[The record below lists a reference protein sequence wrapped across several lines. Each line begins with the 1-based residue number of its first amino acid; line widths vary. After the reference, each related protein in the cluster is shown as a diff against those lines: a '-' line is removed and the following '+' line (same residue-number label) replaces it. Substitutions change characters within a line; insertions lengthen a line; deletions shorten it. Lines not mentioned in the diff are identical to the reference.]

1 MFFLKNCEAK
11 IGVLK
16 ISGVENFVFNVD
28 FLMNVFYICFSN
40 KIEFIQFISIFAN
53 KWSKST

>member
-1 MFFLKNCEAK
+1 MFLKKIYEAK

-28 FLMNVFYICFSN
+28 FLMNVFNICFSN